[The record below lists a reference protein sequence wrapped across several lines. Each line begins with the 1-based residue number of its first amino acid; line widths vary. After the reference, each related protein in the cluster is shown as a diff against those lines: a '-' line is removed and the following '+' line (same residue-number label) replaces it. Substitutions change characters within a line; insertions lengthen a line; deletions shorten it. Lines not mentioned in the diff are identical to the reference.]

1 MKILIFSQYF
11 WPEYFPINHVAKKLA
26 ALNHD
31 VDVLTGNPNYPGG
44 IFYNGYRGYKHSS
57 ESWKKVNI
65 IRVPIISRG
74 KSSYF
79 RLCLNYISFISSS
92 FLFSFF
98 LLRKKKYDCILV
110 YGVSPIFQALP
121 AIFLSKIKKIPLTL
135 WVQDLWP
142 ESMEII
148 NPPFGKFIRKLIEQL
163 VRFSYLG
170 SDLILIQSPGFLK
183 PILKYVEKNK
193 VQYLPNTV
201 DDIFKKVDK
210 NQIIRIASLEHGFS
224 ILFSG
229 NFGSAQGLDCILAA
243 AEKLLKYK
251 DIKFIFVGD
260 GRLKKFL
267 ITQKIKR
274 NLSNVYIE
282 NSFPVSAMP
291 GIMSQA
297 SCLLVSLLDHP
308 VINLTIPS
316 KLQAYLSA
324 GKPIIGCIGGETAT
338 IIEKS
343 QSGLICPPGDAEK
356 LSLCILN
363 LYDSPKSRLKKMGA
377 CGKKYFNNN
386 FSSDMVVS
394 QMLKY
399 LKTTLRIS

>member
-142 ESMEII
+142 ESMESI
-148 NPPFGKFIRKLIEQL
+148 NPPIGN
-163 VRFSYLG
+163 
-170 SDLILIQSPGFLK
+170 FLK